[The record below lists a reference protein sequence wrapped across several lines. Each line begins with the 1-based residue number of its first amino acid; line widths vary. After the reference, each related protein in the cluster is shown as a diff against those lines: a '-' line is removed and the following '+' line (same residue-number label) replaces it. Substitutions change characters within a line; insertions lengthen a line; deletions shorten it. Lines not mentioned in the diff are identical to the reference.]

1 MTNDPR
7 GWYSREYLPH
17 FDGGE
22 ITQFVTFTLW
32 DSVPHVVLRKWHD
45 ELAMLEKMKR
55 EIEWKR
61 RIEIYIDCG
70 EGHAWFKNPILAD
83 LVQNALM
90 YFHGQR
96 YLLHAWVIMP
106 NHVHAMFTLLQGF
119 SLESILHSWKSFT
132 ANEANKIL
140 GKQGEFW
147 YPESFDRYIR
157 DSEHYNRVKKYIE
170 DNPPKAKLC
179 LHPTTW
185 RWNSAYWRE
194 AQPQFHFDDPECYK
208 V

>member
-1 MTNDPR
+1 M
-7 GWYSREYLPH
+7 
-17 FDGGE
+17 
-22 ITQFVTFTLW
+22 
-32 DSVPHVVLRKWHD
+32 HD
-45 ELAMLEKMKR
+45 ELATLEKMKR

-61 RIEIYIDCG
+61 RIEIYIDRG
-70 EGHAWFKNPILAD
+70 EGHAWLKNPILAD

-106 NHVHAMFTLLQGF
+106 NHVHVMFTLLKGF

-157 DSEHYNRVKKYIE
+157 DGEHYNRVKSISKIIHR
-170 DNPPKAKLC
+170 KLNYVY
-179 LHPTTW
+179 T
-185 RWNSAYWRE
+185 
-194 AQPQFHFDDPECYK
+194 PQHGVGIAHIGVKHNRSFTLMILSVIAFEM
-208 V
+208 